1 VSSAVC
7 GHASGIPDDR
17 KEEIFGK
24 GENGLESDGAGLGLY
39 PVRTLVDSYDGE
51 VRVEDSERGD
61 GDEGA
66 VFVLELP
73 VAENGDGRDRE
84 SRSTVG
90 S

>member
-1 VSSAVC
+1 MC
-7 GHASGIPDDR
+7 WHASGVPDDC
-17 KEEIFGK
+17 KETILGN
-24 GENGLESDGAGLGLY
+24 GEKRLGSKGAGLGLY
-39 PVRTLVDSYDGE
+39 LVRTLVDSYDGE
-51 VRVEDSERGD
+51 VRVEDSDRGD
-61 GDEGA
+61 GDESA